1 MYINEVSKKCS
12 LTKKAIDY
20 YEKQGLVH
28 PKIEKNG
35 YRNYSNE
42 DISLLNEI
50 AVLRK
55 LGLGVQ
61 EIKKIIVSSNKS
73 SALSK
78 YKYLVDI
85 RMQRIIEQKNCF
97 DRLIENYNINEMKDY
112 VSRYLDYS
120 FTIKEKLVQSFPSV
134 YGMYLSIHFGQFLN
148 EKIDSTEKKE
158 AYAEIVHF
166 LDHLNIP
173 NELEE
178 YLESA
183 ILLIEPDDIKKMS
196 TSMQNTM
203 DESFFKTQQHSIES
217 YIKFRNSEK
226 FKATPVYKMQQLLVE
241 FQQSNGYHEIFI
253 KNLKILSNSYREY
266 CNRLQEANKLFIE
279 KFPQAEEFYQK

>member
-97 DRLIENYNINEMKDY
+97 DRLIENFNINEMKDY
-112 VSRYLDYS
+112 VSRFIDYS
-120 FTIKEKLVQSFPSV
+120 FTIKEKLVQSFPNI

-183 ILLIEPDDIKKMS
+183 ILLIGPDDIKKDVHF
-196 TSMQNTM
+196 NA
-203 DESFFKTQQHSIES
+203 K
-217 YIKFRNSEK
+217 Y
-226 FKATPVYKMQQLLVE
+226 
-241 FQQSNGYHEIFI
+241 NG
-253 KNLKILSNSYREY
+253 
-266 CNRLQEANKLFIE
+266 
-279 KFPQAEEFYQK
+279 

>member
-266 CNRLQEANKLFIE
+266 CNRLQEANKMFIE

>member
-85 RMQRIIEQKNCF
+85 RMQKIIEQKNCF

-183 ILLIEPDDIKKMS
+183 IPLIEPDDIKKMS

-266 CNRLQEANKLFIE
+266 CNRLQEANKMFIE

>member
-1 MYINEVSKKCS
+1 MYINEVNKKCS

-28 PKIEKNG
+28 NKIEKNG

-120 FTIKEKLVQSFPSV
+120 FTIKEQKLSTFWII
-134 YGMYLSIHFGQFLN
+134 SIFQTN
-148 EKIDSTEKKE
+148 WK
-158 AYAEIVHF
+158 
-166 LDHLNIP
+166 
-173 NELEE
+173 
-178 YLESA
+178 
-183 ILLIEPDDIKKMS
+183 
-196 TSMQNTM
+196 
-203 DESFFKTQQHSIES
+203 SI
-217 YIKFRNSEK
+217 
-226 FKATPVYKMQQLLVE
+226 
-241 FQQSNGYHEIFI
+241 
-253 KNLKILSNSYREY
+253 
-266 CNRLQEANKLFIE
+266 
-279 KFPQAEEFYQK
+279 